1 MKTIN
6 LLNEQ
11 ELHFDDDTAAA
22 WAVAYGYC
30 SENNKMSWL
39 FTQCNNNN
47 MENAYKELPIVQG
60 KKTISCGNWAA
71 YLN

>member
-11 ELHFDDDTAAA
+11 ELHFDNNTAAI

-39 FTQCNNNN
+39 FNHCHNKSLT
-47 MENAYKELPIVQG
+47 EAYKELPIAQG
-60 KKTISCGNWAA
+60 KKTITCGDWSA
-71 YLN
+71 YL